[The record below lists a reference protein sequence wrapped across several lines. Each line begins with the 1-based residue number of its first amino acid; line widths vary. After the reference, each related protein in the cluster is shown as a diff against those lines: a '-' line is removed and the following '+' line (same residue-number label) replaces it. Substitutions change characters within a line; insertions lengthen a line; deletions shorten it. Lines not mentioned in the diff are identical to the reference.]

1 MLCCRNRVDQA
12 ANDDL
17 ITAAVMKRY
26 VADEDKIN
34 YDQYGSAYYSML
46 DESANNFR
54 WLYDRSRHLLHS
66 TGSESFVSVNSTFA

>member
-54 WLYDRSRHLLHS
+54 
-66 TGSESFVSVNSTFA
+66 